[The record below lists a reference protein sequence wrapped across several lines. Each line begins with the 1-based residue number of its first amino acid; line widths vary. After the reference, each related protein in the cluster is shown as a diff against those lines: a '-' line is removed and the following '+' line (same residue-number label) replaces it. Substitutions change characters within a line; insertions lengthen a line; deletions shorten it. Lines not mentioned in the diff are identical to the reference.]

1 MLDQSTIDLLVS
13 IEHYRY
19 SISEVTLFHD
29 FFTVTNFEPSDLS
42 FYLLMRSLAEQEIG
56 IYLCKVT
63 SGDSRQIRIHEPQAL
78 RLISVYFMQMVGT
91 NESIDDLSKSFFDQL
106 IQNEQDKSNLQ
117 IFDDSVQLTSM
128 LNTLLSEYK
137 LHKQQ
142 SLQFNEEGPDNQE

>member
-1 MLDQSTIDLLVS
+1 
-13 IEHYRY
+13 
-19 SISEVTLFHD
+19 
-29 FFTVTNFEPSDLS
+29 
-42 FYLLMRSLAEQEIG
+42 
-56 IYLCKVT
+56 
-63 SGDSRQIRIHEPQAL
+63 
-78 RLISVYFMQMVGT
+78 MVGT

>member
-1 MLDQSTIDLLVS
+1 
-13 IEHYRY
+13 
-19 SISEVTLFHD
+19 
-29 FFTVTNFEPSDLS
+29 
-42 FYLLMRSLAEQEIG
+42 
-56 IYLCKVT
+56 
-63 SGDSRQIRIHEPQAL
+63 
-78 RLISVYFMQMVGT
+78 MQMVGT

-137 LHKQQ
+137 LHKQH